1 MLIAP
6 LLPYATEAELHS
18 VMTSGFSTIAG
29 GVLAAYIALGVSP
42 THLIAASVISAPA
55 ALVLSKVASPSV
67 PQTPLWSQAAEA
79 ALPDTTYSAAPC
91 DTAALSGKRALLRQP
106 RTPRSLGEQLGN
118 RYCSNK
124 HTLWHVLRDV

>member
-67 PQTPLWSQAAEA
+67 PHTTLWSQAAEA
-79 ALPDTTYSAAPC
+79 ALPDDAYSAAPC
-91 DTAALSGKRALLRQP
+91 DTAALSGNGLCCGSHELRS
-106 RTPRSLGEQLGN
+106 RSSSHL
-118 RYCSNK
+118 
-124 HTLWHVLRDV
+124 